1 MAILS
6 NIKRVIKQEM
16 DNSNKSDNWFY
27 WTEQDYNIYILTSV
41 SL

>member
-27 WTEQDYNIYILTSV
+27 CYKHTR
-41 SL
+41 